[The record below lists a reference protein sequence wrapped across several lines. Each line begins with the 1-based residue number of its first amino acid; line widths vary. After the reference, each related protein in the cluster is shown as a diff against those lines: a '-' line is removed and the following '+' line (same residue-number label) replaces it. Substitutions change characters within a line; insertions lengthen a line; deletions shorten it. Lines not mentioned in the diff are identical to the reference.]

1 MNSAQCHRMTRRAW
15 LSLLA
20 AMPAVAQAPY
30 KGRSAV
36 APAYH
41 PPGMNTPAGGKSDG
55 IRIGYFG
62 PADPARPR
70 GGAMWM
76 GAKLAVEEANAA
88 GGHQGLA
95 FELLPRWS
103 DEVWRA
109 GASSLAKLMVEE
121 PVCAVIG
128 GIDSDSTHLATQ
140 IAAKMLVP
148 VVDPV
153 STDES
158 VNHAGVPWVF
168 SWAPGNREIALWM
181 SAALQPAPYLL
192 VAGTD
197 HDSRM
202 LADVFLKVAARP
214 PVLRIDTTGIG
225 HPGVPR
231 DADQVVVIA
240 PPACTQACAASF
252 PPRTRLIAGPSAS
265 SRLCRELRRD
275 AIRPALVC
283 RDAQLWQRLEA
294 RFHQPADAF
303 AQLSYQAASGLIAAI
318 RKVGPNR
325 EALREA
331 LAANMLPGGRRAPQP
346 ACVEHQPHGADG
358 ESV

>member
-1 MNSAQCHRMTRRAW
+1 MT
-15 LSLLA
+15 
-20 AMPAVAQAPY
+20 
-30 KGRSAV
+30 
-36 APAYH
+36 
-41 PPGMNTPAGGKSDG
+41 TPAGKESGG

-62 PADPARPR
+62 PADPAHPR

-76 GAKLAVEEANAA
+76 GAKLAVEDANAS
-88 GGHQGLA
+88 GGYQGSA
-95 FELLPRWS
+95 FQLLPRWS

-214 PVLRIDTTGIG
+214 PVLRIDTTGSG

-231 DADQVVVIA
+231 DADQVIVIA
-240 PPACTQACAASF
+240 PPACTLACAASF
-252 PPRTRLIAGPSAS
+252 PARTRLIAGPSAS
-265 SRLCRELRRD
+265 SRLCRGMRRD
-275 AIRPALVC
+275 AIHPALVC

-303 AQLSYQAASGLIAAI
+303 AQLSYEAASELIVAI

-325 EALREA
+325 AAIREA
-331 LAANMLPGGRRAPQP
+331 LAEDRPPGGRRAQP
-346 ACVEHQPHGADG
+346 SGCFERYPRAAEG
-358 ESV
+358 ESA